1 VLATVLTLVTE
12 MELARGDEGDLVID
26 VGLDVTETVSL
37 RTRELVTLSALSL
50 LRSVDQLVVRFN
62 SELEDFLRGTERTVL
77 WLISGG
83 ISPAGYC
90 GIGELILGIPFPSRD
105 LLLFIATKVKFKE
118 LAGVFFTS
126 RT

>member
-37 RTRELVTLSALSL
+37 RTRGLVTLSALSL

-77 WLISGG
+77 
-83 ISPAGYC
+83 
-90 GIGELILGIPFPSRD
+90 
-105 LLLFIATKVKFKE
+105 
-118 LAGVFFTS
+118 
-126 RT
+126 

>member
-77 WLISGG
+77 
-83 ISPAGYC
+83 
-90 GIGELILGIPFPSRD
+90 
-105 LLLFIATKVKFKE
+105 
-118 LAGVFFTS
+118 
-126 RT
+126 